1 RARDPRPMS
10 LLRRHPWIPLA
21 ALFLG
26 FVAVWACWLLIA
38 LRHAPE
44 SVNPVNPP
52 SDHAPAR

>member
-1 RARDPRPMS
+1 MS

-44 SVNPVNPP
+44 SVPP
-52 SDHAPAR
+52 LRSTSAHAPAR

>member
-1 RARDPRPMS
+1 MS

-26 FVAVWACWLLIA
+26 FVAVWVCWLLVA

-44 SVNPVNPP
+44 SMGPADLPH
-52 SDHAPAR
+52 SHAPAR

>member
-1 RARDPRPMS
+1 MN

-26 FVAVWACWLLIA
+26 FVAVWACWLRIA

-44 SVNPVNPP
+44 PVAPVNPP
-52 SDHAPAR
+52 TNHAPAR

>member
-1 RARDPRPMS
+1 MS

-26 FVAVWACWLLIA
+26 FVAVWACWLFIA

-44 SVNPVNPP
+44 PVAPVNVPP
-52 SDHAPAR
+52 SHAAPR

>member
-1 RARDPRPMS
+1 MN

-26 FVAVWACWLLIA
+26 FVAVWVWWLSFA

-44 SVNPVNPP
+44 SVAPANPAPA
-52 SDHAPAR
+52 HAPAR

>member
-1 RARDPRPMS
+1 MN

-26 FVAVWACWLLIA
+26 FVAVWVWWLSFA

-44 SVNPVNPP
+44 SVAPANPA
-52 SDHAPAR
+52 SAHAPAR

>member
-1 RARDPRPMS
+1 MN

-26 FVAVWACWLLIA
+26 FVAVWVCWLRVA

-44 SVNPVNPP
+44 AVQPATP
-52 SDHAPAR
+52 SPAHAPAR

>member
-1 RARDPRPMS
+1 MK

-26 FVAVWACWLLIA
+26 FVAVWACWLRIA

-44 SVNPVNPP
+44 AVTPATPER
-52 SDHAPAR
+52 HAPAR

>member
-1 RARDPRPMS
+1 MS

-26 FVAVWACWLLIA
+26 FVAVWVCWLLIA

-44 SVNPVNPP
+44 PVAPQLPPP
-52 SDHAPAR
+52 SHAPAR

>member
-1 RARDPRPMS
+1 MS

-26 FVAVWACWLLIA
+26 FVAVWVCWLLIA

-44 SVNPVNPP
+44 AVAPLAPPP
-52 SDHAPAR
+52 SHAPAR